1 MTIHPPP
8 VPAVASVSL
17 LQLFSHLGMYD
28 AQGQPIQGRLS
39 LPEYQRPYR
48 WNSSQVAQL
57 AEDLDSHQRQ
67 PPGHHYYLGSLVLH
81 QTPDGCLNIVDGQQ
95 RITSVG
101 ILCLL
106 AGVQP
111 LPALRYSA
119 PESQRR
125 IRQNLA
131 ELRQQ
136 PLPAALNLEQ
146 INVTLVI
153 THSQDDA
160 YRFFETQNSGGV
172 RLSGIDI
179 AKAYHLRAIEQSQ
192 QNCYAR
198 RWEEMGELKPVVDC
212 VMRGRFW
219 QSLDWRDLPSQQT
232 QAHRWRD
239 KVIEELAD
247 STAQEG
253 GDWSYRLQVSPRDA
267 DSLTLGFTSS
277 AYDMRQPLQAGC
289 NSIHYLEQYHDL
301 WRQHCADQPTPGALL
316 ESWPALYQ
324 ILVAQSD
331 ASLFLRKL
339 FDTALV
345 MYVSRFGDTH
355 LREAGLWLFR
365 MVYSLRLSNERVV
378 RESSVQK
385 FAKENPLLDWI
396 AQSYTSAQ
404 LMTRLRAFGYRVDTN
419 NLKKPNGKK
428 RQHVDAV
435 CQALHLRL
443 APADI
448 TPELMAEGF
457 DNAMRSAIEHL
468 LQLQHIT

>member
-1 MTIHPPP
+1 
-8 VPAVASVSL
+8 
-17 LQLFSHLGMYD
+17 MYD
-28 AQGQPIQGRLS
+28 AQGQPIQERLS

-48 WNSSQVAQL
+48 WSSSQVAQL
-57 AEDLDSHQRQ
+57 AEDIGSHQRQ
-67 PPGHHYYLGSLVLH
+67 PVGHHYYLGSLVLH

-106 AGVQP
+106 AGIKP
-111 LPALRYSA
+111 LPTLRYSA
-119 PESQRR
+119 PESQQR

-153 THSQDDA
+153 TRSQDDA

-179 AKAYHLRAIEQSQ
+179 AKAYHLRALEQSQ
-192 QNCYAR
+192 QNHYAR
-198 RWEEMGELKPVVDC
+198 RWEGMGELKPVVDC

-219 QSLDWRDLPSQQT
+219 QSLDWRDLPSQHT
-232 QAHRWRD
+232 QAGRWRD
-239 KVIEELAD
+239 EVIAELAD
-247 STAQEG
+247 STAPEG
-253 GDWSYRLQVSPRDA
+253 GDWCYRLQVSQRGDA
-267 DSLTLGFTSS
+267 DALTLGFTSS

-289 NSIHYLEQYHDL
+289 NSIHYLEQYHAL
-301 WRQHCADQPTPGALL
+301 WRQHCADQPTHEAPPQ
-316 ESWPALYQ
+316 SWPALYQ

-365 MVYSLRLSNERVV
+365 MVYSLRLSNERMV

-396 AQSYTSAQ
+396 AQSYTPAQ
-404 LMTRLRAFGYRVDTN
+404 LMNRLRAFGYRVDPK
-419 NLKKPNGKK
+419 NLEKPNGKK

-435 CQALHLRL
+435 CQALHLGL
-443 APADI
+443 APADT
-448 TPELMAEGF
+448 TPKLIEKDF
-457 DNAMRSAIEHL
+457 DNALRLAIEHL
-468 LQLQHIT
+468 LQPQHTT